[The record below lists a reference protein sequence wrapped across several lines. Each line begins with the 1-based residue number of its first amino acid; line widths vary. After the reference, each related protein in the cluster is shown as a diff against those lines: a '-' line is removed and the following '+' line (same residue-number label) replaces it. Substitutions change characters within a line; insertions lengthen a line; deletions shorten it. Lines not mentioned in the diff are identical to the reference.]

1 MIKTKR
7 GEIKISGITSEI
19 LADISLI
26 VKAVNKNL
34 VAVLGKEKARE
45 RIMKAVERGF
55 YTDEERH
62 SELQEVIEK
71 AIGKCDSDS
80 EFEKKL
86 DLMISKF
93 FKDIKEM

>member
-7 GEIKISGITSEI
+7 GDIEISGITSEI

-34 VAVLGKEKARE
+34 VTVLGKEKARE

-62 SELQEVIEK
+62 LELQEAIEK
-71 AIGKCDSDS
+71 VIGKCDSDS
-80 EFEKKL
+80 DFDKKI
-86 DLMISKF
+86 DSMIRNII
-93 FKDIKEM
+93 KDMKEI